1 MGISLT
7 AVRTALLCCLLAASQ
22 CDSTAPLHP
31 NQGGDSGGP
40 KQMGAELRSVDDVA
54 LKCVLGVSL
63 SWASLLD
70 RIDRTRPTACL
81 SCRIFCVLISERG
94 WQGWAVWF
102 GSGLEE
108 GPSCRRYLPWRAGGR
123 QMS

>member
-22 CDSTAPLHP
+22 CDSTAPPHP

-40 KQMGAELRSVDDVA
+40 KQLGAELRSVDDVA

-63 SWASLLD
+63 SWALLLD
-70 RIDRTRPTACL
+70 RIDRTRPAACPPAA
-81 SCRIFCVLISERG
+81 SFAC
-94 WQGWAVWF
+94 
-102 GSGLEE
+102 
-108 GPSCRRYLPWRAGGR
+108 
-123 QMS
+123 